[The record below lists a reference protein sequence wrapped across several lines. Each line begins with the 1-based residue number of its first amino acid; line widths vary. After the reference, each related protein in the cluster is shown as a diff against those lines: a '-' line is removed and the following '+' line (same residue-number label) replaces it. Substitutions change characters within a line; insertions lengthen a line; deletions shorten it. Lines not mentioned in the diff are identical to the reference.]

1 MFQNL
6 RGAITTVAKGILA
19 LISGRS
25 VVFVISGQ
33 SMEPTLLEGD
43 WVLIRRT
50 TRVFPGEIVVAERS
64 NSNKL
69 DIVKRMAFSL
79 PIKSS
84 NPDHLFLKGD
94 NESAS
99 TDSRD
104 FGPINATDV
113 LGVVWLCYWPLK
125 RIQLFLPADAG

>member
-1 MFQNL
+1 MQ
-6 RGAITTVAKGILA
+6 RITCELNFDNNIK
-19 LISGRS
+19 ISNDKS
-25 VVFVISGQ
+25 KFLWSEDDKNDFLSKLMKQI
-33 SMEPTLLEGD
+33 
-43 WVLIRRT
+43 
-50 TRVFPGEIVVAERS
+50 